1 MNKRC
6 LTERASL
13 LDADGGLLCVVD
25 AIMLDGFAWA
35 SCYMNDPVDA
45 ADLSEKV
52 RGIMRPNRRLL
63 LVTSAIWEGQGL
75 RRHLRARLVWP
86 VTLT

>member
-13 LDADGGLLCVVD
+13 LDADGGWLCVVD
-25 AIMLDGFAWA
+25 VILLDDFVWA
-35 SCYMNDPVDA
+35 SCYVHDPVDVP
-45 ADLSEKV
+45 DLAEKV

-63 LVTSAIWEGQGL
+63 LVTGAIWEGHGL
-75 RRHLRARLVWP
+75 RRHLRVRLAWP
-86 VTLT
+86 VMLT